1 MNKIF
6 LSICFSILFAAQVKA
21 SAREFGGLEEAQADV
36 AARNR
41 EVVAQASKPE
51 KLPQNDEEMRAFVQ
65 ERMKYVDVTVL
76 PKNERIDKSSSFSMV
91 GAEQSEPKKS
101 FWEKIY
107 DNAIA
112 RVSNTEPEE
121 NPDIQYYSLAQ
132 ETPTDAS
139 VEQMPIINIS
149 LPNGASLK
157 APAYEHIPVFST
169 QIEVLPN
176 RMVKVYE
183 NIVVVANGGK
193 VKEGLVRFVK
203 KQAPSRQNKVQV
215 MLDEVKVN
223 GTKVDYELAE
233 QNDFYV
239 IRPVRNF
246 KLAEG
251 VYVFEFR
258 YVLDRYLW
266 NHGDFY
272 EFYWDQTGG
281 NYNLLVNRAI
291 TAIKLPGREPAV
303 KKYALTGRPQKM
315 DDANTVVTAGEN
327 NTVGFMNLFPLLNG
341 ESMRIFMTIPKVD
354 FLPISSGQKMVQL
367 IDDYGDIALGGLF
380 LAVMIVSSL
389 LSWRYIR
396 NKLEF
401 KTVNLSSS
409 VLLRALWRGAPDKKA
424 VGGVLLELFRK
435 NIIDIQRRDEDI
447 ILVRKSVHSKNISK
461 FERRV
466 LKLLFSKK
474 DSICKLSSGVKANKF
489 LDMALKKAQRDV
501 ARLGFSLSKGYVM
514 FDIAMLLAIEI
525 GLVLWNGSSL
535 MWAALLLADLSWLLM
550 WGGWRLFGKN
560 WQRKSVALV
569 MIAVALA
576 AALLFLSVYISLTAA
591 VLLSL
596 GVCCALAFVSRAAE
610 QDALLKNAVQS
621 AYKLREF
628 LLEQKD
634 NIGAGRNFAVQQPN
648 ILVLD
653 LEQEYPENLKN
664 KNAYRLAEVNDL
676 LERLY

>member
-6 LSICFSILFAAQVKA
+6 LSLCFSMLLAAQAKA
-21 SAREFGGLEEAQADV
+21 ATREFGNLEEAQADV
-36 AARNR
+36 TARNK
-41 EVVAQASKPE
+41 EVVAQASQPE

-76 PKNERIDKSSSFSMV
+76 PANERIDKNSSFSMV
-91 GAEQSEPKKS
+91 GAEQGAPKKS

-112 RVSNTEPEE
+112 RVSNAEPEE

-132 ETPTDAS
+132 ETPTDAAA
-139 VEQMPIINIS
+139 EQMPIINIS

-176 RMVKVYE
+176 RMLKVYE

-193 VKEGLVRFVK
+193 VKDGLVRFVK

-266 NHGDFY
+266 NYGDFY

-291 TAIKLPGREPAV
+291 TAVKLPGREPAV

-354 FLPISSGQKMVQL
+354 FLPVSSGQQIVQL

-380 LAVMIVSSL
+380 LAVMLVSSL

-396 NKLEF
+396 KKLKF

-409 VLLRALWRGAPDKKA
+409 VLLRALWRGAADKKA

-461 FERRV
+461 FERKV

-474 DSICKLSSGVKANKF
+474 DSICKLTAGAKANKF
-489 LDMALKKAQRDV
+489 LDMTLKKAKQEA
-501 ARLGFSLSKGYVM
+501 ARLGLRLSRGYVL

-535 MWAALLLADLSWLLM
+535 MWGVLLLADLAWLLM
-550 WGGWRLFGKN
+550 LGGWRLFGKN
-560 WQRKSVALV
+560 WRRKSVALV
-569 MIAVALA
+569 MIAVGLA

-628 LLEQKD
+628 LAEQKD
-634 NIGAGRNFAVQQPN
+634 NIGGGRNFAVQQPN

>member
-6 LSICFSILFAAQVKA
+6 LSICFSILFAGQVNA
-21 SAREFGGLEEAQADV
+21 AAREFGDLEEAQADV

-41 EVVAQASKPE
+41 EVVAQASQPE

-112 RVSNTEPEE
+112 RVSNAEPEE
-121 NPDIQYYSLAQ
+121 NPDIQYYSLNTEQ
-132 ETPTDAS
+132 PSDAEA
-139 VEQMPIINIS
+139 EQMPIINIS

-157 APAYEHIPVFST
+157 APAYEHIPVFSS

-233 QNDFYV
+233 QNNFYV

-272 EFYWDQTGG
+272 EFYCD
-281 NYNLLVNRAI
+281 Y
-291 TAIKLPGREPAV
+291 E
-303 KKYALTGRPQKM
+303 Y
-315 DDANTVVTAGEN
+315 
-327 NTVGFMNLFPLLNG
+327 
-341 ESMRIFMTIPKVD
+341 
-354 FLPISSGQKMVQL
+354 QL
-367 IDDYGDIALGGLF
+367 
-380 LAVMIVSSL
+380 
-389 LSWRYIR
+389 
-396 NKLEF
+396 
-401 KTVNLSSS
+401 
-409 VLLRALWRGAPDKKA
+409 
-424 VGGVLLELFRK
+424 
-435 NIIDIQRRDEDI
+435 
-447 ILVRKSVHSKNISK
+447 
-461 FERRV
+461 
-466 LKLLFSKK
+466 
-474 DSICKLSSGVKANKF
+474 
-489 LDMALKKAQRDV
+489 
-501 ARLGFSLSKGYVM
+501 
-514 FDIAMLLAIEI
+514 
-525 GLVLWNGSSL
+525 
-535 MWAALLLADLSWLLM
+535 
-550 WGGWRLFGKN
+550 
-560 WQRKSVALV
+560 
-569 MIAVALA
+569 
-576 AALLFLSVYISLTAA
+576 
-591 VLLSL
+591 
-596 GVCCALAFVSRAAE
+596 
-610 QDALLKNAVQS
+610 
-621 AYKLREF
+621 
-628 LLEQKD
+628 
-634 NIGAGRNFAVQQPN
+634 
-648 ILVLD
+648 
-653 LEQEYPENLKN
+653 
-664 KNAYRLAEVNDL
+664 
-676 LERLY
+676 